1 MSTALLALLIVL
13 APGCK
18 KKGDTTPVTTAPPRI
33 SEPAPPPVIDDPVTV
48 SANLERVYYD
58 YNASSLTSSARSA
71 LGTNVSV
78 LKDHGDLKIE
88 VQGHCDE
95 RGTTEYNQALGQRRA
110 YSAKEYLVG
119 QGVSPSRLT
128 TVSYG
133 EERPLERGG
142 TESAW
147 AKNRRAE
154 FRITAGGDGMVEDT
168 LSTSSSGSGRSR
180 SR

>member
-1 MSTALLALLIVL
+1 MNTALLTLMIVL

-18 KKGDTTPVTTAPPRI
+18 KKGDTTPVTTTPPRI
-33 SEPAPPPVIDDPVTV
+33 TETAPPVVDEPPQTV

-58 YNASSLTSSARSA
+58 FDSSSLTSSGRSS
-71 LGTNVSV
+71 LGSNSSV
-78 LKDHGDLKIE
+78 MKGHGDLKIE

-95 RGTTEYNQALGQRRA
+95 RGTTEYNMALGQRRA
-110 YSAKEYLVG
+110 YSAKEYLVN

-128 TVSYG
+128 VVSYG

-142 TESAW
+142 SESAW

-168 LSTSSSGSGRSR
+168 LSSSSSSSGRTRSR
-180 SR
+180 